1 MINDQQVKKLRSDL
15 NGGMRLAAGPS
26 IRDVREDCTEVS
38 KHEPTAQRSSAAAPL
53 ANPNRSVRVRLDI
66 DDSIRWRSPRS
77 VKLLNQQE
85 FAYCISD
92 SSSSLSIAVRIFGL
106 SHFFVG
112 SFVVD

>member
-1 MINDQQVKKLRSDL
+1 MNVNKRKYKFWFSFASLGVVFAVL
-15 NGGMRLAAGPS
+15 EM
-26 IRDVREDCTEVS
+26 
-38 KHEPTAQRSSAAAPL
+38 
-53 ANPNRSVRVRLDI
+53 DI

-85 FAYCISD
+85 FAYRISD